1 MSYSNPMHHDAMKPM
16 PAKFRSAFAAFKRMG
31 VPVYQHPD
39 DSRNFSIDAE
49 ASDAE
54 RWVDYYGNPM
64 REELVFG
71 VHIDLERELQKR
83 GLYAEWVNPGRLAVY
98 EG

>member
-1 MSYSNPMHHDAMKPM
+1 
-16 PAKFRSAFAAFKRMG
+16 
-31 VPVYQHPD
+31 
-39 DSRNFSIDAE
+39 
-49 ASDAE
+49 
-54 RWVDYYGNPM
+54 M

>member
-1 MSYSNPMHHDAMKPM
+1 MKT
-16 PAKFRSAFAAFKRMG
+16 KFCNAFAALQKMS

-39 DSRNFSIDAE
+39 DSGNFSIDAE
-49 ASDAE
+49 APDAE
-54 RWVDYYGNPM
+54 RWVDYYGNPC
-64 REELVFG
+64 REDLVFG

-83 GLYAEWVNPGRLAVY
+83 GLFAEWVNPGRLAVY

>member
-1 MSYSNPMHHDAMKPM
+1 MSYSNPMHHDAMTM
-16 PAKFRSAFAAFKRMG
+16 SRKFSSAFAAFKKMG

-39 DSRNFSIDAE
+39 DKRNFSIDAE
-49 ASDAE
+49 APDAT
-54 RWVDYYGNPM
+54 RWVDYYGNPV
-64 REELVFG
+64 RSELVFG